1 MGTLRLTPA
10 QWTGLQALVD
20 DIPKVRRIYRRVNL
34 GEPAGIDAT
43 GAPSDTPAFW
53 IFDDPRLG
61 GLWRVRIGAGNSI
74 HFQEWDALVGGTM
87 QRELTLAEMQAEL
100 GSA

>member
-20 DIPKVRRIYRRVNL
+20 DMPKVRRIYQRVNL
-34 GEPAGIDAT
+34 GVPAGIDAA
-43 GAPSDTPAFW
+43 GQPSDTTAFY
-53 IFDDPRLG
+53 IFDDPRFG
-61 GLWRVRIGAGNSI
+61 SNWRVRVGAGNSI
-74 HFQEWDALVGGTM
+74 FFQEWDALVGGTQ
-87 QRELTLAEMQAEL
+87 QRELSLAQMQAEW